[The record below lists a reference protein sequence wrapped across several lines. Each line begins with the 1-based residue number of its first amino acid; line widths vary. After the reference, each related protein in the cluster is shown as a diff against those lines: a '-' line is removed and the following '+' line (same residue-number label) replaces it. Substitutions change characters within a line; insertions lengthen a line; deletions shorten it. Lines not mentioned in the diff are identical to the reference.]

1 MTCGSDATPLQQLHI
16 RLKISLSS
24 RVYIVNRVYI
34 VKALPIVITSRYT
47 LLYDRAVRLSCT
59 TALHDCNLED
69 RVPKRE
75 KSKRL
80 QVVITE
86 EQDSLLTK
94 TAYQLSNPE
103 RLVSKSEVVRLGIE
117 MLNRAV
123 EEGSLSP
130 DILKSLEE
138 DA

>member
-1 MTCGSDATPLQQLHI
+1 M
-16 RLKISLSS
+16 
-24 RVYIVNRVYI
+24 
-34 VKALPIVITSRYT
+34 
-47 LLYDRAVRLSCT
+47 
-59 TALHDCNLED
+59 
-69 RVPKRE
+69 PKRE

-94 TAYQLSNPE
+94 TAYQLSNTE

-123 EEGSLSP
+123 EDGEIDP
-130 DILKSLEE
+130 EILKTLY
-138 DA
+138 DG

>member
-1 MTCGSDATPLQQLHI
+1 MLICLHNSVPAEGAFVPGH
-16 RLKISLSS
+16 RGGG
-24 RVYIVNRVYI
+24 RV
-34 VKALPIVITSRYT
+34 A
-47 LLYDRAVRLSCT
+47 
-59 TALHDCNLED
+59 
-69 RVPKRE
+69 KRE

-103 RLVSKSEVVRLGIE
+103 RLVSKSEVVRLGIQ

-123 EEGSLSP
+123 EDGELDPGLL
-130 DILKSLEE
+130 DVLEQQS
-138 DA
+138 

>member
-1 MTCGSDATPLQQLHI
+1 
-16 RLKISLSS
+16 
-24 RVYIVNRVYI
+24 
-34 VKALPIVITSRYT
+34 
-47 LLYDRAVRLSCT
+47 
-59 TALHDCNLED
+59 
-69 RVPKRE
+69 VPKRD

-123 EEGSLSP
+123 EQGDLSP
-130 DILKSLEE
+130 DLVKLLEAQPKLT
-138 DA
+138 D

>member
-1 MTCGSDATPLQQLHI
+1 MEET
-16 RLKISLSS
+16 
-24 RVYIVNRVYI
+24 
-34 VKALPIVITSRYT
+34 
-47 LLYDRAVRLSCT
+47 
-59 TALHDCNLED
+59 
-69 RVPKRE
+69 VPKRE

-123 EEGSLSP
+123 ETGELDP
-130 DILKSLEE
+130 ELFKAIEE
-138 DA
+138 S

>member
-1 MTCGSDATPLQQLHI
+1 MSVKLSKL
-16 RLKISLSS
+16 LLSS
-24 RVYIVNRVYI
+24 GM
-34 VKALPIVITSRYT
+34 
-47 LLYDRAVRLSCT
+47 
-59 TALHDCNLED
+59 
-69 RVPKRE
+69 PKRE

-94 TAYQLSNPE
+94 TAYHLSNPE

-123 EEGSLSP
+123 EEGSLDP
-130 DILKSLEE
+130 AMLKALDEG
-138 DA
+138 

>member
-1 MTCGSDATPLQQLHI
+1 M
-16 RLKISLSS
+16 
-24 RVYIVNRVYI
+24 
-34 VKALPIVITSRYT
+34 
-47 LLYDRAVRLSCT
+47 
-59 TALHDCNLED
+59 
-69 RVPKRE
+69 PKRE

-123 EEGSLSP
+123 EEGRLDPSVLEQ
-130 DILKSLEE
+130 LKE
-138 DA
+138 DSKESE

>member
-1 MTCGSDATPLQQLHI
+1 MA
-16 RLKISLSS
+16 
-24 RVYIVNRVYI
+24 
-34 VKALPIVITSRYT
+34 
-47 LLYDRAVRLSCT
+47 
-59 TALHDCNLED
+59 
-69 RVPKRE
+69 KRE

-117 MLNRAV
+117 MLNKAV
-123 EEGSLSP
+123 ETGDLDPEV
-130 DILKSLEE
+130 LKVIEE
-138 DA
+138 N

>member
-1 MTCGSDATPLQQLHI
+1 MEPFPFTHSTHTNPLNLLGVCPRVVTNANI
-16 RLKISLSS
+16 RLVAQVTFDTVPILSS
-24 RVYIVNRVYI
+24 IAI
-34 VKALPIVITSRYT
+34 DICSRRNFYM
-47 LLYDRAVRLSCT
+47 
-59 TALHDCNLED
+59 
-69 RVPKRE
+69 PKRD

-86 EQDSLLTK
+86 EQDSMLTK

-123 EEGSLSP
+123 ETG
-130 DILKSLEE
+130 DLEPNLVNTIDE
-138 DA
+138 EAS

>member
-1 MTCGSDATPLQQLHI
+1 MMSQL
-16 RLKISLSS
+16 SL
-24 RVYIVNRVYI
+24 VEGG
-34 VKALPIVITSRYT
+34 P
-47 LLYDRAVRLSCT
+47 
-59 TALHDCNLED
+59 
-69 RVPKRE
+69 VPKRE

-123 EEGSLSP
+123 EDGSLDP
-130 DILKSLEE
+130 DMLKALEG
-138 DA
+138 A